1 MSDSDSDG
9 ILGSISD
16 SDSDKESDVD
26 CTLEYFEKAQEMKTI
41 VKTLMDKNL
50 FFWKFFSDVQD
61 KISLLRLKANTLDFA
76 LRNKFQSEDSAD
88 LPLNAFRNICQ
99 ESTRY
104 TSSAQSYRKFI
115 MDLLQKSDKVVVRL
129 LHCINSYI
137 SPDMEKEE
145 WIQLTKEIKVHHV
158 LLNSFINRC
167 LQMSEDFSAYVDRLD
182 YQYHLNIAHTVE
194 N

>member
-1 MSDSDSDG
+1 MSDSDSDS

-26 CTLEYFEKAQEMKTI
+26 CTLGYFEKAQEMKTI

-50 FFWKFFSDVQD
+50 FFWQLFSDVQD

-76 LRNKFQSEDSAD
+76 LRNKFQSEDSDGLPPND
-88 LPLNAFRNICQ
+88 LRNICQ

-104 TSSAQSYRKFI
+104 TRSAQSYSESIK
-115 MDLLQKSDKVVVRL
+115 DLLKKSDKVVLRL
-129 LHCINSYI
+129 LHCINSDI
-137 SPDMEKEE
+137 SPNMEKEE

-158 LLNSFINRC
+158 LLNSFSNRC

-182 YQYHLNIAHTVE
+182 SQYHLNIAPTVA